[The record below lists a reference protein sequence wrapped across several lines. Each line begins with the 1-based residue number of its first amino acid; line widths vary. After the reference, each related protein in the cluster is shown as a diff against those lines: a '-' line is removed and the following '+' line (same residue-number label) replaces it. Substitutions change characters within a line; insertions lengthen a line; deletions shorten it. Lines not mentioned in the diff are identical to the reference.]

1 MITMDWPLWQQ
12 RLKRWLHDAACLKR
26 RMNEDMVMVSA
37 GYLAYVTL
45 LSLVP
50 LLTVMLTMFSAFP
63 VFADMRETLQSF
75 VFSNFVPAAGEI
87 VRENIE
93 NFLKNVKG
101 MTSIGL
107 LALVFTALLQIYS
120 IDKSINR
127 IWRTR
132 SERRILMSFAIYWM
146 VLTLG
151 PVLLG
156 LSMAATSYLVSMTLS
171 DNLSWASGMVL
182 KVLPFVVSW
191 LAFLLLYLLVPN
203 KVVAI
208 RCGMIGSL
216 VAAGLFEI
224 AKRGFALYIAN
235 FPSYQAIYGALAAVP
250 ILFVWVYLS
259 WLIVLFGAELTAFL
273 DERNQDDNDD
283 MTMSSS
289 DEHSTFDP
297 ATGKEQEEKP

>member
-1 MITMDWPLWQQ
+1 MDKQQWQQ
-12 RLKRWLHDAACLKR
+12 RGQAIWHGALQLKT
-26 RMNEDMVMVSA
+26 RMTEDMVMVNA

-63 VFADMRETLQSF
+63 VFSDMREHLQSF
-75 VFSNFVPAAGEI
+75 VFSNFVPAAGE
-87 VRENIE
+87 VLRENIE
-93 NFLKNVKG
+93 NFLSNVKG
-101 MTSIGL
+101 MTSVGL
-107 LALVFTALLQIYS
+107 VALVFSALLQIYS
-120 IDKSINR
+120 IDKSLNR

-156 LSMAATSYLVSMTLS
+156 LSMAATSYLVTTTLKGT
-171 DNLSWASGMVL
+171 LPAVSGIVL
-182 KVLPFVVSW
+182 KIFPFLVSW

-203 KVVAI
+203 KVVPV
-208 RCGMIGSL
+208 RYGVIGSL
-216 VAAGLFEI
+216 SAALLFEI
-224 AKRGFALYIAN
+224 SKRIFALYIAN

-259 WLIVLFGAELTAFL
+259 WLIVLFGAELTAF
-273 DERNQDDNDD
+273 
-283 MTMSSS
+283 M
-289 DEHSTFDP
+289 DEHRLLHPAQSSAEEEHTKEKFDP
-297 ATGKEQEEKP
+297 ATGQEQEE